1 MGYLVYSGE
10 TEPYFTGGLG
20 FSFRYKSLSL
30 NTSFSLLLGSKK
42 RLPSP
47 YSDFQGSGSMMPDP
61 TKNVNRDLLNRWQKP
76 GDEAYTNIPG
86 LPTWPIEIGW
96 TLPNTD
102 SAESSI
108 KMWEQSDAMVVSG
121 SFLRCRNIG
130 LSWQMKKEWCDKIH
144 AKNLAIN
151 FNMDNIF
158 VIASKRFN
166 GFDPELENSIM
177 PRSFS
182 LGLNIGF

>member
-1 MGYLVYSGE
+1 
-10 TEPYFTGGLG
+10 
-20 FSFRYKSLSL
+20 
-30 NTSFSLLLGSKK
+30 
-42 RLPSP
+42 
-47 YSDFQGSGSMMPDP
+47 MPDP
-61 TKNVNRDLLNRWQKP
+61 TKNINRDLLNRWQKNRRRSFTQISP
-76 GDEAYTNIPG
+76 GCRYAIRDR
-86 LPTWPIEIGW
+86 L
-96 TLPNTD
+96 TLPNTET
-102 SAESSI
+102 AESPI
-108 KMWEQSDAMVVSG
+108 YMWEKSDAMVVSA

-144 AKNLAIN
+144 AKNLSIN
-151 FNMDNIF
+151 FNMDNVF

>member
-1 MGYLVYSGE
+1 M
-10 TEPYFTGGLG
+10 
-20 FSFRYKSLSL
+20 
-30 NTSFSLLLGSKK
+30 LGSKK
-42 RLPSP
+42 RLTSP
-47 YSDFQGSGSMMPDP
+47 YNDFRGEHNMMPDP
-61 TKNVNRDLLNRWQKP
+61 TKNINRDLLNRWQKT

-86 LPTWPIEIGW
+86 LPIWPLGIAW
-96 TLPNTD
+96 TLPNTET
-102 SAESSI
+102 AESPI
-108 KMWEQSDAMVVSG
+108 YMWEKSDAMVVSA

-144 AKNLAIN
+144 AKNLSIN
-151 FNMDNIF
+151 FNMDNVF

>member
-1 MGYLVYSGE
+1 
-10 TEPYFTGGLG
+10 
-20 FSFRYKSLSL
+20 
-30 NTSFSLLLGSKK
+30 
-42 RLPSP
+42 
-47 YSDFQGSGSMMPDP
+47 
-61 TKNVNRDLLNRWQKP
+61 
-76 GDEAYTNIPG
+76 
-86 LPTWPIEIGW
+86 
-96 TLPNTD
+96 
-102 SAESSI
+102 
-108 KMWEQSDAMVVSG
+108 MWEKSDAMVVSA

-182 LGLNIGF
+182 LGFNIGF

>member
-1 MGYLVYSGE
+1 MM
-10 TEPYFTGGLG
+10 
-20 FSFRYKSLSL
+20 
-30 NTSFSLLLGSKK
+30 
-42 RLPSP
+42 PSP
-47 YSDFQGSGSMMPDP
+47 IS
-61 TKNVNRDLLNRWQKP
+61 NINRDLLNRWQKP
-76 GDEAYTNIPG
+76 GDEAHTNIPG
-86 LPTWPIEIGW
+86 LPTWQRGIGW

-102 SAESSI
+102 PGESPI
-108 KMWEQSDAMVVSG
+108 PMWEKSDAMVVNA

-130 LSWQMKKEWCDKIH
+130 LSWQMKQEWCDKIH
-144 AKNLAIN
+144 AKNLSVN

-182 LGLNIGF
+182 LGFNIGF

>member
-1 MGYLVYSGE
+1 MA
-10 TEPYFTGGLG
+10 
-20 FSFRYKSLSL
+20 
-30 NTSFSLLLGSKK
+30 
-42 RLPSP
+42 
-47 YSDFQGSGSMMPDP
+47 DP
-61 TKNVNRDLLNRWQKP
+61 TKNINRDLLNRWQKT

-86 LPTWPIEIGW
+86 LPIWPLGITW
-96 TLPNTD
+96 TLPNTET
-102 SAESSI
+102 AESPI
-108 KMWEQSDAMVVSG
+108 YMWEKSDAMVVSA

-144 AKNLAIN
+144 AKNLSIN
-151 FNMDNIF
+151 FNMDNVF

>member
-1 MGYLVYSGE
+1 MA
-10 TEPYFTGGLG
+10 
-20 FSFRYKSLSL
+20 KA
-30 NTSFSLLLGSKK
+30 
-42 RLPSP
+42 
-47 YSDFQGSGSMMPDP
+47 
-61 TKNVNRDLLNRWQKP
+61 
-76 GDEAYTNIPG
+76 GDEVYTNIPG

-102 SAESSI
+102 SAESAI
-108 KMWEQSDAMVVSG
+108 EMWEKSDAMVVSG